1 MSTNYEVSNIEI
13 SHFREN
19 NRKYLIPYVTSLK
32 ALVHVL
38 TMVESNDSSCSA
50 ESDDDSFLSGSVN
63 YSTECTDEQSISD
76 ISVSAEMGAQP
87 CQFEPEVSDSE
98 SANHDDDDHWD
109 DFYSLNPERV
119 GNNHW

>member
-13 SHFREN
+13 RHFQEN
-19 NRKYLIPYVTSLK
+19 NRKCLILYVTSPE
-32 ALVHVL
+32 ALVRVL
-38 TMVESNDSSCSA
+38 TMAESNDSSCSA

-87 CQFEPEVSDSE
+87 YQFEPEVSDSE
-98 SANHDDDDHWD
+98 SASHDDDHRD
-109 DFYSLNPERV
+109 DYYSLSPERV